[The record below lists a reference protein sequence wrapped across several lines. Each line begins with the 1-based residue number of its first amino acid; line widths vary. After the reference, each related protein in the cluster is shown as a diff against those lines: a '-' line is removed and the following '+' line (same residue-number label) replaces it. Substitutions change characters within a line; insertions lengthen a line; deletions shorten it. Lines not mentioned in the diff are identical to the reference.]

1 MRILRTLCI
10 PFSQQS
16 AGAEPLALPD
26 LTRLKPLPCPIPWP
40 YQPLHMGP
48 PSLPYPLALP
58 ALPCQAP
65 LPCPILWP
73 YQPSHVRPSSSALY
87 SGPTTLNR
95 SGIQTSTQSL
105 GPTTPHRLG
114 LHFPW
119 PRPLP
124 WPYQPSQMPLHCLM
138 IYAITLVFSFPAPF
152 SYLPLSP
159 CPPKGPSC
167 HP

>member
-1 MRILRTLCI
+1 MRILRTFGI

-16 AGAEPLALPD
+16 AGTEPLALPD
-26 LTRLKPLPCPIPWP
+26 LTHLKPLPWPVPWP
-40 YQPLHMGP
+40 YQPLHMG
-48 PSLPYPLALP
+48 
-58 ALPCQAP
+58 P

-87 SGPTTLNR
+87 SRPTTLYR

-114 LHFPW
+114 LYFSW

-124 WPYQPSQMPLHCLM
+124 WPYQPSQVPLHCLM

-152 SYLPLSP
+152 SYFPLSP
-159 CPPKGPSC
+159 CPPKGPSS